1 MIMIAQ
7 NKRWIVILGS
17 ATLILLVPLIA
28 MQFTNEVNWEL
39 SDFIIAGILLFGTGS
54 MLEVFMRKVK
64 NKRNRIVLIVILVG
78 LLILTW
84 IELAVGIFGSP
95 IAGS

>member
-1 MIMIAQ
+1 MIAQ

>member
-1 MIMIAQ
+1 MITQ
-7 NKRWIVILGS
+7 NKRWIGILGS

-39 SDFIIAGILLFGTGS
+39 SDFIMAGILLFGIGLTFE
-54 MLEVFMRKVK
+54 MVMRKVK
-64 NKRNRIVLIVILVG
+64 NKTNRIVLIVILVA

-84 IELAVGIFGSP
+84 MELAVGIFGSP

>member
-1 MIMIAQ
+1 MITQ
-7 NKRWIVILGS
+7 NKRWIGILGS

-28 MQFTNEVNWEL
+28 MQFTNEVKWEL
-39 SDFIIAGILLFGTGS
+39 SDFIIAGILLFGTGL
-54 MLEVFMRKVK
+54 MLEMFMRKIK
-64 NKRNRIVLIVILVG
+64 NKKNRIALIVILVA